1 VELRVAAVGAVF
13 FGVLPDGEAVNPT
26 TMRDALENMLR
37 VEIGIHA
44 LSAALMLLLPR
55 RANSTSAEPVPAASA
70 A

>member
-1 VELRVAAVGAVF
+1 
-13 FGVLPDGEAVNPT
+13 
-26 TMRDALENMLR
+26 MRDALENMLR

-55 RANSTSAEPVPAASA
+55 RATSTSAEPVPAASA